1 MLVDGLTITDSRARW
16 RVCWRVHVGVHVARG
31 MLDYSA
37 QLSTALNYSSSHH
50 SSCVRGSSGPSM
62 RVSVLSQY
70 STASRF
76 KLEHA
81 VSVLPSPL
89 SSLLSRMYAV
99 RHTFTCI
106 AYIMAAVGHLGSLS
120 VSCDIRG
127 SRCITRWQRM
137 MMRMKPKPPRMKPKP
152 PIANETEPTY
162 SE

>member
-1 MLVDGLTITDSRARW
+1 MARVLLVDGLTITDSRARW

-62 RVSVLSQY
+62 RASVLCQY

-81 VSVLPSPL
+81 VSVLLSPL
-89 SSLLSRMYAV
+89 KNVCCATHFHMHRVHHGGCGAPWLCFCFM
-99 RHTFTCI
+99 RHSWQQV
-106 AYIMAAVGHLGSLS
+106 YHKVAAN
-120 VSCDIRG
+120 DD
-127 SRCITRWQRM
+127 
-137 MMRMKPKPPRMKPKP
+137 
-152 PIANETEPTY
+152 ANETEATY

>member
-1 MLVDGLTITDSRARW
+1 MHVARGMLDYHRLPRELARVLLVDGLTITDSRARW

-62 RVSVLSQY
+62 RVSVLFQY

-106 AYIMAAVGHLGSLS
+106 AYIMAAVGTLALFLFHATLVAAGVSQGGS
-120 VSCDIRG
+120 
-127 SRCITRWQRM
+127 
-137 MMRMKPKPPRMKPKP
+137 
-152 PIANETEPTY
+152 E
-162 SE
+162 

>member
-1 MLVDGLTITDSRARW
+1 MLLVDGLTITDSRARW

-62 RVSVLSQY
+62 RASVLCQY

-81 VSVLPSPL
+81 VSVLLSPL
-89 SSLLSRMYAV
+89 KNVCCATHFRMHRV
-99 RHTFTCI
+99 HHGGC
-106 AYIMAAVGHLGSLS
+106 GHLGSLS

-137 MMRMKPKPPRMKPKP
+137 MMRMKPTP
-152 PIANETEPTY
+152 PIPRSTFSRPGGLV
-162 SE
+162 

>member
-1 MLVDGLTITDSRARW
+1 MLLVDGLTITDSRARW

-62 RVSVLSQY
+62 RVSVLFQY

-81 VSVLPSPL
+81 VSVLLSPL
-89 SSLLSRMYAV
+89 KNVCCATHFHMHRV
-99 RHTFTCI
+99 HHGGC
-106 AYIMAAVGHLGSLS
+106 GHLGSLS

-152 PIANETEPTY
+152 PIANETEATC